1 MSSSTFELGF
11 VTTVHK
17 SAIQMEL
24 HPACASPPPPPTILT
39 EMHFSFCLCFP
50 PEKKNGADGPPLD
63 NDLNPETRKN
73 LIDYWNGDMNG
84 LYKMPPV
91 VGGRGAQRDEV
102 FSAIHLP
109 LHCFVLWRGKTAL
122 TTASFD
128 ASKISCTGSHPFTS
142 CGQKPETWVSLTA
155 PKES

>member
-17 SAIQMEL
+17 RSIQMEL
-24 HPACASPPPPPTILT
+24 HPACASPPPP
-39 EMHFSFCLCFP
+39 FSPRCIFP
-50 PEKKNGADGPPLD
+50 FVYVFPQKKKNGADGPPLD

-109 LHCFVLWRGKTAL
+109 LHCFVLRRGKTAL